1 MDIILLGSKIRKGE
15 GLKLIVG
22 LDMGGTNIDGVI
34 IENGVVVNRVKKPTN
49 RNDLFESIWI
59 TLGELLSGYDNTK
72 IDRINLSTTVS
83 TNAIVE
89 NKTTPVGMIIQSG
102 PGMPHDFLA
111 CGDENMFISGYVDHR
126 GEIIE
131 DFQISEIDKA
141 IRLFKEK
148 NINSCSV
155 VTKFSTRNPKFE
167 RNIKEILEKNFSPIT
182 MGHTM
187 SGKLN
192 FPRRVYTSYLNS
204 AVHNTFNEFSNS
216 IKKSLDQEGIIAPI
230 FILKADGGTMN
241 ISTAEEKPV
250 ETILSGP
257 AASFMGI
264 NAMLP
269 TDEDAILLDIGG
281 TTTDIFFLADGVPLF
296 EPLGI
301 KIDNYNTLVR
311 AIYSVS
317 IGLGGDSSISI
328 VNGNIK
334 IGPRREGIPYALG
347 GPKPTPTD
355 AMIVLGLITE
365 KHTDSEKT
373 RANKAM
379 EILSRELSIS
389 IEDVAKHILNT
400 MGNIIKDKIDELL
413 QEINSQPVYTVKELL
428 YGKKVEPK
436 LINIIGGP
444 ANVLAPIL
452 EKKFNLPCYFPKDYH
467 VANAVGA
474 ALAKPTTEI
483 NMVANTSQGVLS
495 VPELELYEK
504 IGRNYTVDKA
514 RKRAIELVKESVLS
528 LGATRDEIEA
538 EIVEES
544 SFNMVKG
551 FYTTGKN
558 IRIKAQVKPGLIHEL
573 RSDIND

>member
-1 MDIILLGSKIRKGE
+1 M
-15 GLKLIVG
+15 IVG

-34 IENGVVVNRVKKPTN
+34 IESGKVINKVKKPTN
-49 RNDLFESIWI
+49 RENIFESIWT
-59 TLGELLSGYDNTK
+59 TLGELLSGYDRAK

-89 NKTTPVGMIIQSG
+89 NKTSPVGMIIQPG
-102 PGMPHDFLA
+102 PGMPYDFLT
-111 CGDENMFISGYVDHR
+111 CGDENVFISGYIDHR
-126 GEIIE
+126 GKVIE
-131 DFQISEIDKA
+131 GFHSSEIKNA
-141 IRLFKEK
+141 IQLFKEK
-148 NINSCSV
+148 NINSFAV

-167 RNIKEILEKNFSPIT
+167 REIKEILGKDFSQIT

-192 FPRRVYTSYLNS
+192 FPRRVFTSYLNS
-204 AVHNTFNEFSNS
+204 AVHNTFNDFSKN
-216 IKKSLDQEGIIAPI
+216 IKKSLEREGIDAPI

-269 TDEDAILLDIGG
+269 TDEDAILLDVGG

-301 KIDNYNTLVR
+301 KIGEYNTLVR

-328 VNGNIK
+328 ENGKVK
-334 IGPRREGIPYALG
+334 ICPRREGVPYAFG

-355 AMIVLGLITE
+355 AMIVLGLMEEE
-365 KHTDSEKT
+365 KN
-373 RANKAM
+373 RANEAM
-379 EILSRELSIS
+379 AILGKELNLSA
-389 IEDVAKHILNT
+389 EDMAKLILET
-400 MGNIIKDKIDELL
+400 MGDMIKNKVDELL
-413 QEINSQPVYTVKELL
+413 YEINSQPVYTVKELL
-428 YGKKVEPK
+428 YGKIIEPK
-436 LINIIGGP
+436 RINIIGGP
-444 ANVLAPIL
+444 ANVLASVL
-452 EKKFNLPCYFPKDYH
+452 EKKFDLPCHYPKDYH
-467 VANAVGA
+467 VANAVGS

-495 VPELELYEK
+495 VPELELYEN
-504 IGRNYTVDKA
+504 IGRNYTIDKA
-514 RKRAIELVKESVLS
+514 RKRAIELIKESALS
-528 LGATRDEIEA
+528 LGAAEEEIEA

-544 SFNMVKG
+544 SFNMVRG

-558 IRIKAQVKPGLIHEL
+558 IRIKAQIKPGLIHEL
-573 RSDIND
+573 RGELDD